1 MILFEKNRYAAYKTA
16 QLWTAYGLPTYSYL
30 FTRVGPYYFEYSSKT
45 AGNFLEY
52 KIFLK
57 IESG

>member
-1 MILFEKNRYAAYKTA
+1 MILFKKTRYAAYKTA

-52 KIFLK
+52 KIF
-57 IESG
+57 